1 MADNFT
7 NCLPPIVHR
16 MSETGRIRDRKLAGR
31 PRLREQGKRRI
42 ALINMNAPPSE
53 DPYAPET
60 FFARAAARLL
70 SSPPAK
76 GADRAGDHCLNPT
89 YVPPPGL
96 HFVDAAVL
104 VPVVARR
111 PQASVIL
118 TQRTTALKT
127 HAGQIAFPGGKISD
141 EDSGPAAAAIRETE
155 EEIGLSPNLIAPVGY
170 LDAYLTGTGYR
181 VVPVVARV
189 EPDHPLA
196 PSPDEVDAVFEVPLS
211 FLMSPENHRVG
222 SREFRGVLRY
232 FYEMPFEDR
241 YIWGVTA
248 GIIRG
253 LYERVY
259 G

>member
-1 MADNFT
+1 
-7 NCLPPIVHR
+7 
-16 MSETGRIRDRKLAGR
+16 
-31 PRLREQGKRRI
+31 
-42 ALINMNAPPSE
+42 MNAPQPE
-53 DPYAPET
+53 APFAPET
-60 FFARAAARLL
+60 FFARAAMRLL
-70 SSPPAK
+70 PDAPAQD
-76 GADRAGDHCLNPT
+76 ADQAGDHRLNPT
-89 YVPPPGL
+89 FTAPPEMR
-96 HFVDAAVL
+96 FTDAAVL

-111 PQASVIL
+111 PQVSLIL
-118 TQRTTALKT
+118 TQRAAALKT
-127 HAGQIAFPGGKISD
+127 HSGQIAFPGGKIVP
-141 EDSGPAAAAIRETE
+141 EDAGPAAAAIRETE
-155 EEIGLSPNLIAPVGY
+155 EEIGLSPRLITPVGY

-196 PSPDEVDAVFEVPLS
+196 PNPEEVEAVFEVPLA
-211 FLMSPENHRVG
+211 FLMSPENHRIG
-222 SREFRGVLRY
+222 SREFRGVLRH

>member
-1 MADNFT
+1 MNEP
-7 NCLPPIVHR
+7 LPEEPF
-16 MSETGRIRDRKLAGR
+16 
-31 PRLREQGKRRI
+31 
-42 ALINMNAPPSE
+42 
-53 DPYAPET
+53 APET

-70 SSPPAK
+70 PDPPGK
-76 GADRAGDHCLNPT
+76 GADRSGDYRLDPQSI
-89 YVPPPGL
+89 PPPEL
-96 HFVDAAVL
+96 HFIDAAVL
-104 VPVVARR
+104 VPIVARR

-118 TQRTTALKT
+118 TQRTSALKA
-127 HAGQIAFPGGKISD
+127 HSGQIAFPGGKLSS

-155 EEIGLSPNLIAPVGY
+155 EEIGLSPSHIAPVGY

-196 PSPDEVDAVFEVPLS
+196 PNPDEVDAVFEVPLS

-222 SREFRGVLRY
+222 SRAFRGVLRH

>member
-1 MADNFT
+1 
-7 NCLPPIVHR
+7 
-16 MSETGRIRDRKLAGR
+16 
-31 PRLREQGKRRI
+31 
-42 ALINMNAPPSE
+42 MNAPLPE
-53 DPYAPET
+53 DPFAPDT

-70 SSPPAK
+70 RDPPAA
-76 GADRAGDHCLNPT
+76 GLDQAGDHRLNPDFN
-89 YVPPPGL
+89 PPPGL

-104 VPVVARR
+104 VPIVARR

-118 TQRTTALKT
+118 TQRTAALKT
-127 HAGQIAFPGGKISD
+127 HSGQIAFPGGKLSA
-141 EDSGPAAAAIRETE
+141 EDSGPVAAAIRETE
-155 EEIGLSPNLIAPVGY
+155 EEIGLSPKLIEPIGY

-189 EPDHPLA
+189 ASDHPLA
-196 PSPDEVDAVFEVPLS
+196 PNPDEVDAVFEVPLS

-222 SREFRGVLRY
+222 SREFRGVLRH